1 MEKKS
6 LYPAAKPVKV
16 NILGI
21 ILMAFAFALL
31 FFIIGTLTM
40 HYPKIGSVI

>member
-6 LYPAAKPVKV
+6 LYPAPKPIKI
-16 NILGI
+16 NIFGI

-40 HYPKIGSVI
+40 HYPKIVSVI